1 MAGSTFSLNR
11 DTASLVVDSAVES
24 IRRDPKTF
32 ADALDEIPA
41 ALYVTD
47 VEGTITY
54 YNKACITLA
63 GRTPS
68 LGHDKWC
75 VTWRI
80 YTQDGDFVPHDQ
92 CPMAVSIREKRAIRD
107 VEAVAERPDGSR
119 VHFIPFP
126 TPLFDGEG
134 QFAGAIN
141 LLLDVTEQRKPEY
154 LQRQA
159 KRCRQ
164 LASSCT
170 DQDLADTL
178 QLMAAKY
185 DEQSLK
191 LARNDATVPSITPSG
206 PATPQH

>member
-1 MAGSTFSLNR
+1 MAGSAYSLSR
-11 DTASLVVDSAVES
+11 DTASLVVESAVES
-24 IRRDPKTF
+24 IQRNPMTF
-32 ADALDEIPA
+32 ADALDDIPA

-47 VEGTITY
+47 TEGTITY
-54 YNKACITLA
+54 YNQACISLA

-68 LGHDKWC
+68 LGRDKWC

-92 CPMAVSIREKRAIRD
+92 CPMAVSIREKRPIRD
-107 VEAVAERPDGSR
+107 VEAIAERPDGSR

-126 TPLFDGEG
+126 TPLFDGAG

-159 KRCRQ
+159 RRCRQ
-164 LASSCT
+164 LAAACT
-170 DQDLADTL
+170 EQDLADTL
-178 QLMAAKY
+178 QLMASKY

-191 LARNDATVPSITPSG
+191 LARHDA
-206 PATPQH
+206 ATPPSEPSSQGAPLH

>member
-1 MAGSTFSLNR
+1 MAGSTLSLSR
-11 DTASLVVDSAVES
+11 DTASLIVDSAVES
-24 IRRDPKTF
+24 IGRDPKTF
-32 ADALDEIPA
+32 ADALDDIPA

-54 YNKACITLA
+54 YNRACVGLA
-63 GRTPS
+63 GRTPK

-80 YTQDGDFVPHDQ
+80 YTPDGDFLPHDQ
-92 CPMAVSIREKRAIRD
+92 CPMATAIREKRSVRD
-107 VEAVAERPDGSR
+107 IEAVAERPDGSR

-126 TPLFDGEG
+126 TPLFDGSG
-134 QFAGAIN
+134 QFAGAVN

-159 KRCRQ
+159 QRCRQ
-164 LASSCT
+164 LAAACT
-170 DQDLADTL
+170 DHDLAETL

-185 DEQSLK
+185 DEQSIK
-191 LARNDATVPSITPSG
+191 LAHNDG
-206 PATPQH
+206 PAPPHTPPAPAMPLH

>member
-1 MAGSTFSLNR
+1 MAGLNFSLSR
-11 DTASLVVDSAVES
+11 DTAGLIVDSAVDAIS
-24 IRRDPKTF
+24 RNPGTF
-32 ADALDEIPA
+32 RNALDEIPA

-47 VEGTITY
+47 IEGTITY
-54 YNKACITLA
+54 YNRACVGLA
-63 GRTPS
+63 GRTPEV
-68 LGHDKWC
+68 GRDKWC

-80 YTQDGDFVPHDQ
+80 YTTDGEFLPHDQ
-92 CPMAVSIREKRAIRD
+92 CPMAVAIREKRPVRD

-126 TPLFDGEG
+126 TPLFDGSG
-134 QFAGAIN
+134 QFSGAVN

-154 LQRQA
+154 LRTQA

-164 LASSCT
+164 LAAACT
-170 DQDLADTL
+170 AHDLAETL

-191 LARNDATVPSITPSG
+191 LTRSEAARQPVELP
-206 PATPQH
+206 H